1 MALPNH
7 NAWDFKGME
16 LRCDQVTATTSLTVA
31 GNTVTGA
38 EFAAVDGVTAG
49 VVTASKAVIVDANKD
64 VGDFR
69 NVDVVNLDAGASGTA
84 GTVDVFPAT
93 AAKGKLTL
101 SCTNQTGDTIV
112 TLNANA
118 MGQATQVNIADPGA
132 AASYVAQSTAALTLA
147 EVDVLDAVVAGTASA
162 SKALVLGATKNV
174 DTIDVGQAGLKVDA
188 VVVSPIKWVDVAAT
202 AALLDAAGTAPVI
215 AGVAGDQYKIR
226 EVILVGGGTNFGA
239 GGDRTIVLTDGT
251 TTWTTIANA
260 DIETAPATSL
270 RWGDAKVP
278 FATGTSNTAS
288 VAGQAIRFAYA
299 GGTTD
304 HTTGSIT
311 FSVCLE
317 KVA

>member
-1 MALPNH
+1 MALPNEK
-7 NAWDFKGME
+7 AWDFTGME
-16 LRCDQVTATTSLTVA
+16 LRCDQVTAATSLTVA
-31 GNTVTGA
+31 GNTVTGT
-38 EFAAVDGVTAG
+38 EFAVVDGVTAG
-49 VVTASKAVIVDANKD
+49 TVTASKAVVVDANKD
-64 VGDFR
+64 IGTFR
-69 NVDVVNLDAGASGTA
+69 NVTLSGNLVTGATTLSETDLAKIDAITNGTA
-84 GTVDVFPAT
+84 
-93 AAKGKLTL
+93 AANK
-101 SCTNQTGDTIV
+101 
-112 TLNANA
+112 
-118 MGQATQVNIADPGA
+118 
-132 AASYVAQSTAALTLA
+132 
-147 EVDVLDAVVAGTASA
+147 AV
-162 SKALVLGATKNV
+162 VLGATKNI
-174 DTIDVGQAGLKVDA
+174 DTIDVAQAGLKVDA

-226 EVILVGGGTNFGA
+226 EIILVGGGTNFGA

-251 TTWTTIANA
+251 TVWTTIANV
-260 DIETAPATSL
+260 DIEAAPAASL

-304 HTTGSIT
+304 HGGAGSIT

>member
-7 NAWDFKGME
+7 NAMDFTKME

-31 GNTVTGA
+31 GNTVTGT
-38 EFAAVDGVTAG
+38 EFAAVDAVTPGTVA
-49 VVTASKAVIVDANKD
+49 ASKAVIVDANKD
-64 VGDFR
+64 IASFR
-69 NVDVVNLDAGASGTA
+69 NVTITGNFVTGAT
-84 GTVDVFPAT
+84 
-93 AAKGKLTL
+93 TL
-101 SCTNQTGDTIV
+101 SETDLAKIDAVTNGV
-112 TLNANA
+112 
-118 MGQATQVNIADPGA
+118 A
-132 AASYVAQSTAALTLA
+132 AA
-147 EVDVLDAVVAGTASA
+147 DKAVV
-162 SKALVLGATKNV
+162 LGSTKNI
-174 DTIDVGQAGLKVDA
+174 DTIDVAQAGLKADG
-188 VVVSPIKWVDVAAT
+188 VVVSAIKWVDVAAT

-215 AGVAGDQYKIR
+215 AGVAGDQYKVR
-226 EVILVGGGTNFGA
+226 EIVLVGGGTNFGA

-251 TTWTTIANA
+251 TVWTTIANV
-260 DIETAPATSL
+260 DIEAAPAASL